1 MLDRFG
7 LKIITKTEISKHLKE
22 GVMPGGVAHVIQIIV
37 FATGAHA
44 ALRGH
49 GSLVGALVL
58 AEKHILE
65 LDHSRIGEKQR
76 GIVMRY
82 QWAAGNHL
90 VAVSGEVIEKLLS
103 DIASFHDNDLTN
115 NAQLPACIHT
125 SAMSILTATLPIA
138 EYPAYRALAEPPSLH
153 ISGAACPV
161 FKRVNRLVGE
171 ATLVAALGHIIP

>member
-1 MLDRFG
+1 M
-7 LKIITKTEISKHLKE
+7 S
-22 GVMPGGVAHVIQIIV
+22 GGVTHVIQIIV
-37 FATGAHA
+37 LTAGPHT

-49 GSLVGALVL
+49 GSFVGSLVL
-58 AEKHILE
+58 AEKDILE
-65 LDHSRIGEKQR
+65 LDHSRIGKKQR
-76 GIVMRY
+76 GIVMWH
-82 QWAAGNHL
+82 QWATGNHL

-115 NAQLPACIHT
+115 NAQLLACIYT

-161 FKRVNRLVGE
+161 FERVNRLVGE

>member
-1 MLDRFG
+1 
-7 LKIITKTEISKHLKE
+7 
-22 GVMPGGVAHVIQIIV
+22 
-37 FATGAHA
+37 
-44 ALRGH
+44 
-49 GSLVGALVL
+49 LVGALVL

-65 LDHSRIGEKQR
+65 LDHSRICKKQR
-76 GIVMRY
+76 GIVVRY

-103 DIASFHDNDLTN
+103 DIASFHDNDLIN

-138 EYPAYRALAEPPSLH
+138 EYPAYRALAEPSSLH
-153 ISGAACPV
+153 ISDATCPV
-161 FKRVNRLVGE
+161 FKRVNRLTGE